1 MVNNNRSHEKI
12 LTIMVQ
18 VIKKGLETSVQDY
31 PGRIGTLNQGFPSS
45 GPMDSWS
52 FRLANVLVENDP
64 GTAALECQFMG
75 PTLKFNSDRIIAI
88 TGADMSPKIDGK
100 AVPLWE
106 SLEVKKDQI
115 LEMAFATIGARSYIA
130 FAGGINTT
138 PWLGSRSTFHKAG
151 VGGVDGKAIQEG
163 QIIPL
168 NKSKSVAGRKINK
181 NSIPEMSTNKKW
193 SIEVVKGPN
202 DDWID
207 EKGHKMFLNSDW
219 KLQSKSDRT
228 GYRLD
233 GPNWS
238 FAEKATNK
246 GLEHG
251 TFPSNIID
259 QGYPAGAINL
269 AGQTP
274 IILVNDGPSM
284 GGFIVPYT
292 VPSAAF
298 WKLGQAKPGDSFNF
312 IEISVEKAQ
321 ELRTEQSAICSET
334 SLLSSKN
341 KNIINEKKPTIKI
354 DKIKIIDFDK
364 EKMNEKIRNKLIE
377 KRGMKNIKVRF
388 FD

>member
-1 MVNNNRSHEKI
+1 
-12 LTIMVQ
+12 MVQ

-31 PGRIGTLNQGFPSS
+31 PGRIGTLNLGFPPS

-52 FRLANVLVENDP
+52 FRLANVLVNNEP

-75 PTLKFNSDRIIAI
+75 PTLKFNDDRVIAI
-88 TGADMSPKIDGK
+88 TGADMSPKIDGTP
-100 AVPLWE
+100 VPLWE

-115 LEMAFATIGARSYIA
+115 LEMAFATVGARSYIA
-130 FAGGINTT
+130 FSGGINTA

-151 VGGVDGKAIQEG
+151 VGGIDGKAIQDG

-168 NKSKSVAGRKINK
+168 NKSKSVKGRKIK
-181 NSIPEMSTNKKW
+181 NSSIPVMSTNKKW
-193 SIEVVKGPN
+193 LVEVVKGPN
-202 DDWID
+202 DDWVD

-228 GYRLD
+228 GYRLE
-233 GPNWS
+233 GPKWS
-238 FAEKATNK
+238 FTEKATNK
-246 GLEHG
+246 SLEHG

-259 QGYPAGAINL
+259 QGYPVGAINL

-292 VPSAAF
+292 VPSASF

-312 IEISVEKAQ
+312 VEISVEKAQ
-321 ELRTEQSAICSET
+321 TLRTEQTMICSEA
-334 SLLSSKN
+334 SLVSSDKQDILIR
-341 KNIINEKKPTIKI
+341 KKQINKI
-354 DKIKIIDFDK
+354 DHIKVVDFDK
-364 EKMNEKIRNKLIE
+364 EKLEEKVRNKMME
-377 KRGMKNIKVRF
+377 KKGMKNIKVRF
-388 FD
+388 FN

>member
-1 MVNNNRSHEKI
+1 
-12 LTIMVQ
+12 MVQ

-31 PGRIGTLNQGFPSS
+31 PGRIGTLNLGFPPS

-52 FRLANVLVENDP
+52 FRLANVLVENEP
-64 GTAALECQFMG
+64 GAAALECQFMG

-88 TGADMSPKIDGK
+88 TGADMSPKINGTP
-100 AVPLWE
+100 VPLWE
-106 SLEVKKDQI
+106 SLEVKKDQV
-115 LEMAFATIGARSYIA
+115 LEMAFATVGARSYIA
-130 FAGGINTT
+130 FSGGINTE

-151 VGGVDGKAIQEG
+151 VGGIEGKAIQEG

-168 NKSKSVAGRKINK
+168 NKSKSVAGRKIKK
-181 NSIPEMSTNKKW
+181 NSIPVMSTNKKW
-193 SIEVVKGPN
+193 SVEVVKGPN
-202 DDWID
+202 DDWVD

-233 GPNWS
+233 GPNWT
-238 FAEKATNK
+238 FTEKATHK

-259 QGYPAGAINL
+259 QGYPVGAINL

-292 VPSAAF
+292 VPSVSF

-312 IEISVEKAQ
+312 VEISVEQAQ
-321 ELRTEQSAICSET
+321 TLRAEQAIICSDT
-334 SLLSSKN
+334 SLVSSN
-341 KNIINEKKPTIKI
+341 EENILIRKKPIKKIDHIKI
-354 DKIKIIDFDK
+354 VDFDK
-364 EKMNEKIRNKLIE
+364 EKLDEKIRNKMME
-377 KRGMKNIKVRF
+377 KKGMKNIKVRF
-388 FD
+388 FN

>member
-1 MVNNNRSHEKI
+1 
-12 LTIMVQ
+12 MVQ

-31 PGRIGTLNQGFPSS
+31 PGRIGTLNLGFPPS

-52 FRLANVLVENDP
+52 FRLANVLVGNEP

-75 PTLKFNSDRIIAI
+75 PTLKFNDDRVIAI
-88 TGADMSPKIDGK
+88 TGADMSPKIDGTP
-100 AVPLWE
+100 VPLWE
-106 SLEVKKDQI
+106 SLEVKKDQV
-115 LEMAFATIGARSYIA
+115 LEIAFATVGARSYIA
-130 FAGGINTT
+130 LSGGINTT

-151 VGGVDGKAIQEG
+151 VGGIDGKAIQDG

-168 NKSKSVAGRKINK
+168 NKSKSVKGRKIK
-181 NSIPEMSTNKKW
+181 NSSIPVMSTNKKW
-193 SIEVVKGPN
+193 LVEVVKGPN
-202 DDWID
+202 DDWVD

-233 GPNWS
+233 GPKWS
-238 FAEKATNK
+238 FTKKATNK
-246 GLEHG
+246 SLEHG

-259 QGYPAGAINL
+259 QGYPVGAINL

-292 VPSAAF
+292 VPSASF

-312 IEISVEKAQ
+312 VEVSVEKAQ
-321 ELRTEQSAICSET
+321 TLRTEQTMICSEA
-334 SLLSSKN
+334 SLVSSDKQDILIRKKQIN
-341 KNIINEKKPTIKI
+341 KIDHIKI
-354 DKIKIIDFDK
+354 VDFDK
-364 EKMNEKIRNKLIE
+364 EKLDEKVRNKMME
-377 KRGMKNIKVRF
+377 KKGMKNIKVRF
-388 FD
+388 FN

>member
-1 MVNNNRSHEKI
+1 MVK
-12 LTIMVQ
+12 

-52 FRLANVLVENDP
+52 FRLANVLVENEP
-64 GTAALECQFMG
+64 GTAALECQFIG
-75 PTLKFNSDRIIAI
+75 PTLKFDNNRTIAI
-88 TGADMSPKIDGK
+88 TGADMSPKLNGTP
-100 AVPLWE
+100 VPMWE
-106 SLEVKKDQI
+106 SIEVKKDQT
-115 LEMAFATIGARSYIA
+115 LEMSFATVGARSYIA
-130 FAGGINTT
+130 FSGGINTT

-151 VGGVDGKAIQEG
+151 VGGIEGKAIQDG
-163 QIIPL
+163 QTIPL
-168 NKSKSVAGRKINK
+168 NKSKTFKKNKIK
-181 NSIPEMSTNKKW
+181 NMSIPAMSTNKKW
-193 SIEVVKGPN
+193 SVEVVKGPN

-207 EKGHKMFLNSDW
+207 DKGHKMFLNSDW

-228 GYRLD
+228 GYRLE
-233 GPNWS
+233 GPKWS
-238 FAEKATNK
+238 FTEKATNK

-259 QGYPAGAINL
+259 QGYPMGAINL

-292 VPSAAF
+292 VPSASF

-321 ELRTEQSAICSET
+321 ELRAKQSAICSEA
-334 SLLSSKN
+334 SLISSK
-341 KNIINEKKPTIKI
+341 KENILTDKKQVIKI

-364 EKMNEKIRNKLIE
+364 EKMNEKIRSKIME
-377 KRGMKNIKVRF
+377 KKGMKNIKVRY

>member
-1 MVNNNRSHEKI
+1 MVR
-12 LTIMVQ
+12 

-31 PGRIGTLNQGFPSS
+31 PGRIGTLNLGFPPS

-52 FRLANVLVENDP
+52 FRLANVLVGNEP
-64 GTAALECQFMG
+64 GAAALECQFMG

-100 AVPLWE
+100 LVPLWE
-106 SLEVKKDQI
+106 SLEVKKDQT
-115 LEMAFATIGARSYIA
+115 LELAYATMGARAYIA
-130 FAGGINTT
+130 FSGGINTA

-151 VGGVDGKAIQEG
+151 VGGIEGKAIQDD

-168 NKSKSVAGRKINK
+168 NKSKSVAGRKIKK
-181 NSIPEMSTNKKW
+181 NSIPVMSTNKKW
-193 SIEVVKGPN
+193 SVEVVKGPN
-202 DDWID
+202 DDWVD

-228 GYRLD
+228 GYRLE
-233 GPNWS
+233 GPKWS
-238 FAEKATNK
+238 FTKKATHK

-259 QGYPAGAINL
+259 QGYPVGAINL

-292 VPSAAF
+292 VPSASF

-312 IEISVEKAQ
+312 VEISVEKAQ
-321 ELRTEQSAICSET
+321 TLRAEQSIICSEL
-334 SLLSSKN
+334 SLVSSKEEN
-341 KNIINEKKPTIKI
+341 VVIPKIPTKKIDHIKI
-354 DKIKIIDFDK
+354 VDFDK
-364 EKMNEKIRNKLIE
+364 EKMDEKIRNKIME

-388 FD
+388 FN

>member
-1 MVNNNRSHEKI
+1 MVK
-12 LTIMVQ
+12 

-31 PGRIGTLNQGFPSS
+31 PGRIGTLNLGFPPS

-52 FRLANVLVENDP
+52 FRLANVLVGNEP
-64 GTAALECQFMG
+64 GTSALECQFMG
-75 PTLKFNSDRIIAI
+75 PTLKFNSDRVIAI
-88 TGADMSPKIDGK
+88 TGADMSPKIAGTP
-100 AVPLWE
+100 VPLWE
-106 SLEVKKDQI
+106 SLEVKKDQV

-130 FAGGINTT
+130 FSGGINTT

-151 VGGVDGKAIQEG
+151 VGGIDGKAIQDG

-168 NKSKSVAGRKINK
+168 NKSKPVTGRKIKK
-181 NSIPEMSTNKKW
+181 NSIPVMSTNKKW
-193 SIEVVKGPN
+193 SVEVVKGPN
-202 DDWID
+202 DDWVD

-228 GYRLD
+228 GYRLE
-233 GPNWS
+233 GPKWS
-238 FAEKATNK
+238 FTEKATNK

-259 QGYPAGAINL
+259 QGYPVGAINL

-292 VPSAAF
+292 VPSASF

-312 IEISVEKAQ
+312 VEISVEKAQ
-321 ELRTEQSAICSET
+321 TLRTEQTTICSEA
-334 SLLSSKN
+334 SLVSSN
-341 KNIINEKKPTIKI
+341 KQNILIRKKQINKI
-354 DKIKIIDFDK
+354 DHIKVIDFDK
-364 EKMNEKIRNKLIE
+364 EKLDEKIRNKMMQ
-377 KRGMKNIKVRF
+377 KKGMKNIKVRF
-388 FD
+388 FN